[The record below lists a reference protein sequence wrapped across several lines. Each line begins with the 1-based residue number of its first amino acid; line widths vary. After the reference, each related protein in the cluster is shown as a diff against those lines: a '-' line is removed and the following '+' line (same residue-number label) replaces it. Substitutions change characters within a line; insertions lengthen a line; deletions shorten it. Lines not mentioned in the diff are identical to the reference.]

1 MRSGLGELLEDL
13 CVAWRE
19 CGRFSCFPV
28 CRMATDLFAGFE
40 KNKESLLDKE
50 KREKALYQ
58 TDLELVLNRT
68 PDLGF

>member
-1 MRSGLGELLEDL
+1 
-13 CVAWRE
+13 
-19 CGRFSCFPV
+19 
-28 CRMATDLFAGFE
+28 MATDLFAGFE

-58 TDLELVLNRT
+58 TDSELVLNRT